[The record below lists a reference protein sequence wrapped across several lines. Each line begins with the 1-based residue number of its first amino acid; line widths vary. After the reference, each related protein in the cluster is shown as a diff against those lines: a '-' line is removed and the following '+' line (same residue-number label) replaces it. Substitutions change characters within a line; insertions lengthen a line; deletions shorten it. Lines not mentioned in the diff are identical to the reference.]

1 MLKYYIPLI
10 TGTFLLNNFKFI
22 LYNKKYNNIK
32 IRDNKDIIKFNNLL
46 NNNQNLLMN
55 FTSCTNRYVYNIF

>member
-32 IRDNKDIIKFNNLL
+32 IRDNK
-46 NNNQNLLMN
+46 
-55 FTSCTNRYVYNIF
+55 NILYKIQK